1 MARSSRQRPARQR
14 RRPGRSPTCGR
25 APTTGATWSRSSR
38 AARSPRR
45 WSSRMAEIELVL
57 NGERRRLSVE
67 PYRSLLDMLRNEAG
81 LTGTKKGCDVG
92 DCGAC
97 TVLVDG
103 KPVNSCLMLGVEA
116 NGCNIVTIEGLQPAP
131 DRLHPLQESFVALG
145 GAQCGFCTPGMI
157 MMAKAIL
164 DENPDPTEAEIRFGI
179 AGNICRCTGYT
190 KIVEAIQHAAKELN
204 RE

>member
-1 MARSSRQRPARQR
+1 MNIRLK
-14 RRPGRSPTCGR
+14 
-25 APTTGATWSRSSR
+25 
-38 AARSPRR
+38 
-45 WSSRMAEIELVL
+45 I
-57 NGERRRLSVE
+57 NGEERDLAVE
-67 PYRSLLDMLRNEAG
+67 PYRTLLDVLRNDAG

-116 NGCNIVTIEGLQPAP
+116 QGQEIVTIEGLQPAP
-131 DRLHPLQESFVALG
+131 DRLHPLQEAFVRLG

-157 MMAKAIL
+157 MMAAAL
-164 DENPDPTEAEIRFGI
+164 LAENPRPTEDEIRFGI

-190 KIVEAIQHAAKELN
+190 KIVEAIQSAAKELA
-204 RE
+204 